1 MIPPSVRMIAL
12 DAAGTI
18 MEPAPAVHDAY
29 CLIANRFGYSLNSAE
44 IKLRLPAAM
53 NEFFPLS
60 WDAAQAST
68 NHEQQWYAWR
78 GLVSKVLHEIPK
90 EEIEPI
96 FSALWEHFRLP
107 QQWHIYHDVRPF
119 LEALKAKGYGICVV
133 SNFDRRLHDIAA
145 GRPELATV
153 DHWFASVDVGYQKP
167 CAEFFR
173 NIEQQLALQSHELL
187 MIGDSLQADYFGA
200 LNANW
205 HARWLQRSSIT
216 AAVSRSDGPVPS
228 EIRTI
233 HSLKDIL

>member
-1 MIPPSVRMIAL
+1 MIAL

-18 MEPAPAVHDAY
+18 MEPEPAVHHAY
-29 CLIANRFGYSLNSAE
+29 RDIANRFGYALNSAD
-44 IKLRLPAAM
+44 IKQRFPAAM

-60 WDAAQAST
+60 WDAAQASVD
-68 NHEQQWYAWR
+68 HEQQWYAWR
-78 GLVSKVLHEIPK
+78 GLVSKVLHEIPT

-107 QQWHIYHDVRPF
+107 QHWHIYDDVRPF
-119 LEALKAKGYGICVV
+119 LLALKAKGYGICVV

-145 GRPELATV
+145 GCPELALV

-173 NIEQQLALQSHELL
+173 RIEQRLALQSHELL
-187 MIGDSLQADYFGA
+187 MIGDSLHADYFGA

-205 HARWLQRSSIT
+205 HARWLQRSPNAT
-216 AAVSRSDGPVPS
+216 PVSRSDGPIPS
-228 EIRTI
+228 EVRTI
-233 HSLKDIL
+233 QSLSDIL